1 MGSRLKMYY
10 DEIDEEE
17 VVAVQGS
24 DKFMTVFFVFDSVL
38 ENSEM
43 HSNAALDLF
52 KKIQSETLN

>member
-1 MGSRLKMYY
+1 MYH

-17 VVAVQGS
+17 VVTVEGS

-43 HSNAALDLF
+43 HSNAALELF